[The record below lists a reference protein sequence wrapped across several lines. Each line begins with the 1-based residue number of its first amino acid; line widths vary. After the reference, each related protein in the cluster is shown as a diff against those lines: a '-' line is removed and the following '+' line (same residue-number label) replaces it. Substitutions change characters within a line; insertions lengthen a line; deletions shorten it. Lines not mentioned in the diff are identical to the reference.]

1 MAMQTIKYH
10 IRAGSLMPIGS
21 GCPTSAVISYVY
33 QTFGAS
39 RSVIDSY
46 DATTQFLK
54 SADMQGLK
62 PGDETDPSY
71 RNNTYVRASYSG
83 RALRTT
89 DGELVYSAQEEHVQQ
104 FVEEE
109 DVPSWG

>member
-1 MAMQTIKYH
+1 MVMQTIKYH
-10 IRAGSLMPIGS
+10 IRAGSLQPVGA
-21 GCPTSAVISYVY
+21 GCPTGIPTEYIY

-39 RSVIDSY
+39 KTITDSY
-46 DATTQFLK
+46 DATIQFLK
-54 SADMQGLK
+54 SSDMQGLS

-83 RALRTT
+83 KALRTT
-89 DGELVYSAQEEHVQQ
+89 DGDMVFSGQEEHVSE

-109 DVPSWG
+109 EVPGWS